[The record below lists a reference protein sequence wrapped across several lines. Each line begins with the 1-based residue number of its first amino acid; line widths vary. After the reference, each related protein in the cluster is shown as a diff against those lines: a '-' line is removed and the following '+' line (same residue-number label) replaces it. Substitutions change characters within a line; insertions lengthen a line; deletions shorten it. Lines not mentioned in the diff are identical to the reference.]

1 MAKKDPVQA
10 ELDVVRMELK
20 DTRRLVEEKT
30 IFLNSFQNRL
40 TDLGIRIQNKRFIR
54 DQLEEARPDILRK
67 ISLNELSESAVL
79 ENTKEADVLKK
90 EISDLEELL
99 KTTTRTQSEVG
110 SEVQKLGQKML
121 GVEHKF
127 WFIASQIELKKV
139 IAIEPIIRAWVCSN
153 LSHVE
158 TTLGS
163 FLTHRLKGV
172 EGMDI
177 EKVMRELKR
186 EYLPD

>member
-121 GVEHKF
+121 GWNISF
-127 WFIASQIELKKV
+127 GLLPLRSSSKK
-139 IAIEPIIRAWVCSN
+139 
-153 LSHVE
+153 
-158 TTLGS
+158 
-163 FLTHRLKGV
+163 
-172 EGMDI
+172 
-177 EKVMRELKR
+177 
-186 EYLPD
+186 